1 MALAAPVL
9 LGTMLTAQAR
19 LRRLLPLRCG
29 PSSGIWSPV
38 QAWMVV
44 MMPDTMGAKSFRPLA
59 IGARQL
65 VVQEAAEMMSSS
77 AVSCSWLTL

>member
-1 MALAAPVL
+1 MALAAPVE
-9 LGTMLTAQAR
+9 LGTMFSEQAR
-19 LRRLLPLRCG
+19 ERRLLPLRCG

-38 QAWMVV
+38 KAWMVV
-44 MMPDTMGAKSFRPLA
+44 MMPETMGAKSFRPLA

-65 VVQEAAEMMSSS
+65 VVQEAAEMMLSS